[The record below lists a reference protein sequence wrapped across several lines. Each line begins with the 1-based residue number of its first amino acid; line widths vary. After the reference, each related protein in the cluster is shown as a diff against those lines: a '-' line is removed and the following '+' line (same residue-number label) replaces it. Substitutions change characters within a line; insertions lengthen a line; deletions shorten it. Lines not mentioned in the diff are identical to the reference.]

1 MNQAHQI
8 AVACAS
14 ALTILFSL
22 SSCSLPAP
30 QQADARARSG
40 TIATTPVSRI
50 AQIDHGPSA
59 HFAQCIE
66 PACPVKTLKT
76 LAVES
81 SNDMFVSDLPSSP
94 RPVAPSAPPQAA
106 QKASFE
112 APRKPQVIVLQF
124 ATDSAVLTT
133 AHKALL
139 SSHARAMGRAE
150 RIVILGRTDDVGA
163 AHPNQ
168 AIALARAAAV
178 RDHLKRL
185 VAVLP
190 TDTRID
196 ARGLCCYAAPNDTEE
211 GRAQNRRVELVFTM
225 PAEINP

>member
-8 AVACAS
+8 AMACAS

-30 QQADARARSG
+30 QQADTRAKTGSM
-40 TIATTPVSRI
+40 ATPPVSRI
-50 AQIDHGPSA
+50 AQLDHGPGA

-76 LAVES
+76 LAVAA
-81 SNDMFVSDLPSSP
+81 SDDIPALPSLA
-94 RPVAPSAPPQAA
+94 RQAAPSAPPQAP
-106 QKASFE
+106 QKSAVE
-112 APRKPQVIVLQF
+112 APRKPQVIVFQF
-124 ATDSAVLTT
+124 ATDSAVLTP

-139 SSHARAMGRAE
+139 YSHAHALVHAE

-163 AHPNQ
+163 ANPNQ

-178 RDHLKRL
+178 RDHLRRL
-185 VAVLP
+185 VPALP

-196 ARGLCCYAAPNDTEE
+196 ARGLCCYAAPNDTEA
-211 GRAQNRRVELVFTM
+211 GRAQNRRVELVFTS
-225 PAEINP
+225 P

>member
-1 MNQAHQI
+1 MNQVHQM
-8 AVACAS
+8 AMACAS
-14 ALTILFSL
+14 ALTILFSF

-30 QQADARARSG
+30 QQADTRAKSG
-40 TIATTPVSRI
+40 SMATPPVSHI

-76 LAVES
+76 LAVVAS
-81 SNDMFVSDLPSSP
+81 DDMPVLHSSP

-106 QKASFE
+106 QRASVE

-124 ATDSAVLTT
+124 ATDSAVLTP

-139 SSHARAMGRAE
+139 SSHAHALGRAE

-163 AHPNQ
+163 ANPNQ

-178 RDHLKRL
+178 RDHLRRL
-185 VAVLP
+185 VPALP

-196 ARGLCCYAAPNDTEE
+196 ARGLCCYAASNDTEE

-225 PAEINP
+225 PAELKP